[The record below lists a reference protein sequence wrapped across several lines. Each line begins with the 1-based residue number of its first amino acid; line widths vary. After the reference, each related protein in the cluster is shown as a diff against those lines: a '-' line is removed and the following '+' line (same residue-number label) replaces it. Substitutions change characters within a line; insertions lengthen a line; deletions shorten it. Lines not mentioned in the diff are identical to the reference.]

1 HYGRLLRCLR
11 AALPDATLHAYDLE
25 PEAVEFCAREFRC
38 VPVVTGWRPR
48 NTSLTNTYDLVISV
62 SLVTHTRLAF
72 FRDVLSLWERMLRP
86 GAFLFFTYLGERY
99 LNEWVAG
106 RLRYGQ
112 VVTPEAIS
120 ATLGDFRRDGHAFC
134 GSTTTYSEKGD
145 YGIAFM
151 R

>member
-1 HYGRLLRCLR
+1 
-11 AALPDATLHAYDLE
+11 
-25 PEAVEFCAREFRC
+25 
-38 VPVVTGWRPR
+38 
-48 NTSLTNTYDLVISV
+48 
-62 SLVTHTRLAF
+62 
-72 FRDVLSLWERMLRP
+72 MLRP

-120 ATLGDFRRDGHAFC
+120 AALGDFRRDGHAFC

-151 R
+151 RDSVVVDEVARRTALRLVTLQPGDGSPFGQDLAVVRKASWRDWLPLWRRHR